1 MQAANGKIALDW
13 VWRITSVVV
22 VPILF
27 WLGMS
32 INNLNETIQSIDR
45 RVVTIEANR
54 FTSTDGMAI
63 WQAMSE
69 KANKIDVP
77 PAWFLADFTELKV
90 RVDALEGR

>member
-1 MQAANGKIALDW
+1 MVNGKVALDW

-45 RVVTIEANR
+45 RVVAIESNR
-54 FTSTDGMAI
+54 FTSADGMAI
-63 WQAMSE
+63 WQALAD
-69 KANKIDVP
+69 KANKDDVP
-77 PAWFLADFTELKV
+77 PTWFLADFDDLKS